1 MGEPSAPAGALP
13 ERFEERLRFFFDAI
27 PDAVLVVGEGGR
39 IVWANAACEA
49 LFGYDREG
57 LRGRP
62 VEDLLPERLR
72 EAHRAHRQRYGRA
85 PKPRPMGVGL
95 DLWARR
101 QDGTELPV
109 EVSLG
114 PWETP
119 QGRFTLAVVRRLL
132 PAREAERKL
141 RAYLEHTRDLVFTL
155 DRRGRLA
162 WANKATRELF
172 GLTVGELVGKDPL
185 EFVVP
190 EDRGEAA
197 RALARVLAGE
207 PVDRFRVR
215 VRPPCGRTVVLE
227 LRGRIIRDD
236 RGRVVETFHIARDVT
251 AQVRLEEELQ
261 REVESAK
268 RRLRRLRALYEVDMA
283 ILGATEG
290 RVSLGVALDRVRDEL
305 EADASNL
312 FEWDAAGGAL
322 RLRVVRGFRVPDPGL
337 EGLEGRRRLALG
349 EGFAGRVASDGA
361 TLVVPDVEAALE
373 QGGIAATP
381 EVERFVREEG
391 FRAYVGVPLTARGEL
406 RGVLGMFFRRP
417 FTPDPEWLEFAET
430 MAGQIA
436 IALDHAGTLEDLR
449 RANRELERA
458 YDATL
463 EGWVRALD
471 LRDQGTE
478 GHTQRVTELTLKL
491 ARRLGV
497 SEGELVHLRRGAL
510 LHDIG
515 KMAIPDRILL
525 KPGKLTDEEWAL
537 MKRHPVYAYE
547 WLKHIEFLRPALEIP
562 YSHHERW
569 DGTGYPR
576 GLKGEA
582 IPLAARIF
590 AVVDAWD
597 AMTSDRPYRKALS
610 REQAVEELKRGAGT
624 QFDPRIVEAFLQM
637 LQEEGLAPPAEPAG

>member
-1 MGEPSAPAGALP
+1 M
-13 ERFEERLRFFFDAI
+13 
-27 PDAVLVVGEGGR
+27 
-39 IVWANAACEA
+39 
-49 LFGYDREG
+49 
-57 LRGRP
+57 
-62 VEDLLPERLR
+62 
-72 EAHRAHRQRYGRA
+72 
-85 PKPRPMGVGL
+85 
-95 DLWARR
+95 
-101 QDGTELPV
+101 
-109 EVSLG
+109 
-114 PWETP
+114 
-119 QGRFTLAVVRRLL
+119 
-132 PAREAERKL
+132 
-141 RAYLEHTRDLVFTL
+141 
-155 DRRGRLA
+155 
-162 WANKATRELF
+162 
-172 GLTVGELVGKDPL
+172 GELVGKDPL
-185 EFVVP
+185 ELVVP

-268 RRLRRLRALYEVDMA
+268 RRLRRLRALYEIDVA

-305 EADASNL
+305 EVDASNL

-322 RLRVVRGFRVPDPGL
+322 RLRVVRGFRAPDPGL
-337 EGLEGRRRLALG
+337 EGRRLALG

-525 KPGKLTDEEWAL
+525 KPGKLTDEEWTL

-610 REQAVEELKRGAGT
+610 REQAVEELRKGAGT

-637 LQEEGLAPPAEPAG
+637 LQEENLVPPPAEPAG